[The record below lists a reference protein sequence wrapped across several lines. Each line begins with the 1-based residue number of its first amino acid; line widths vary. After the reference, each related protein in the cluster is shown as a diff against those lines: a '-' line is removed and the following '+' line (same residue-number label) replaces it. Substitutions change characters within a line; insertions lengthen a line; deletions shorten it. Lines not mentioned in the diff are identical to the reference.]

1 MTSGAGKPALCHSP
15 SLLRAP
21 NLKGTFSTNP
31 ILFLFSQEAR
41 MPPSAPAQAE
51 THATGHPSGDPR
63 FKMVDRTIEKFKAEP
78 DALLEVLNTAQEVF
92 GYLSQDLLIYV
103 SQQLRVPLSRVYGV
117 ATFYHL
123 FTFKPLGEHTCIVC
137 LGTACY
143 VKGSGAIVAA
153 LEQEFGIKAGATTA
167 DGHFSLTTA
176 RCLGSCGLAPMMV
189 ADGNILARNQADTA
203 VQRVREMLASRRAGM
218 PKEA

>member
-1 MTSGAGKPALCHSP
+1 MPTASRPRPAP
-15 SLLRAP
+15 DA
-21 NLKGTFSTNP
+21 
-31 ILFLFSQEAR
+31 
-41 MPPSAPAQAE
+41 AE
-51 THATGHPSGDPR
+51 HPSGDPR
-63 FKMVDRTIEKFKAEP
+63 FKLVDKTIQKFHGEK

-92 GYLSQDLLIYV
+92 GYLSQDLMIYV

-143 VKGSGAIVAA
+143 VKGSGAILAT
-153 LEQEFGIKAGATTA
+153 LEKEFDVKAGTTTP
-167 DGHFSLTTA
+167 DGKFSLTTA

-189 ADGNILARNQADTA
+189 ADGVILARNQPDGA
-203 VQRVREMLASRRAGM
+203 VQRVRALLASARTPA
-218 PKEA
+218 PQEA